1 MTEFEKPVKKAAVL
15 VPIYRRDDGDLQLIL
30 IRRSSG
36 GIHGNQLAFPGGKVE
51 PQDRSM
57 RETAL
62 RETQEEIGIT
72 SDKIQILAALPLV
85 DTKTTGFR
93 ISPFLARIIPPNTWN
108 RQAREVAEIVEVRVG
123 DLARPEAHGH
133 EEKHFPTWSA
143 PRQTPVYRVGLYQI
157 WGATYRILQPLIP
170 RLLAGEWQV

>member
-36 GIHGNQLAFPGGKVE
+36 GIHGDQLAFPGGKLE
-51 PQDRSM
+51 PRDRSM

-72 SDKIQILAALPLV
+72 SDKIQILAALPLRSLR
-85 DTKTTGFR
+85 D
-93 ISPFLARIIPPNTWN
+93 
-108 RQAREVAEIVEVRVG
+108 
-123 DLARPEAHGH
+123 
-133 EEKHFPTWSA
+133 
-143 PRQTPVYRVGLYQI
+143 
-157 WGATYRILQPLIP
+157 GAFASVHL
-170 RLLAGEWQV
+170 